1 MHERKHQMIMAAVQF
16 IDSGMHAYE
25 RSCLEIVLTK
35 TLMQQRHFALSMLEP
50 PVKAHPGLSFHLG
63 CPVDVARSMRCDG
76 VHYTVSALVIG
87 DDACGL
93 VKVFLHTYLNNVTNL
108 LSFEQHVWACAAKR
122 QWKIITQKR

>member
-1 MHERKHQMIMAAVQF
+1 MIKAAVQS

-63 CPVDVARSMRCDG
+63 CPVDVARSMRFDG
-76 VHYTVSALVIG
+76 VYYGSSSLVMSN
-87 DDACGL
+87 DACGL
-93 VKVFLHTYLNNVTNL
+93 VKVFLYKYP
-108 LSFEQHVWACAAKR
+108 SK
-122 QWKIITQKR
+122 